1 MASLHSVPAGIGPA
15 VRRFGP
21 SLLRLAAGVTV
32 LWFLVRQLGAA
43 PFEDGLRAVTWQ
55 AVVAAVTLTALTT
68 VCSAW
73 RWRVVARAL
82 GVDIGLPGAAGAY
95 YRSLFLNSV
104 LPGGILGD
112 VHRAVMHGRRAGDVA
127 RGVRAV
133 AWERLCGQVI
143 QAVVT
148 AVVLL
153 TLPSPVRP
161 ALPYVLAGI
170 AGVAGCAALVVRGAA
185 RRGRSRLTRA
195 ARAIAADLRRGLLA
209 RGVWPQ
215 LTLAS
220 VLVVA
225 GHTATFVI
233 AARVAGCTAPL
244 GELVALLM
252 VVQTAAVIPLSIGGW
267 GPREGAAAWA
277 FAAAG
282 LGAATGVTVA
292 TLYAVLML
300 AAVAPGAGLLLRDA
314 VRRRRG
320 RGHPGEP
327 SRTRSG
333 AADDG
338 GCSRGLT
345 ARPVTGAVQ
354 AAAIR
359 RRIRIPLRLADG
371 YSTTATVVT
380 FTGLADAQQHVAL
393 ELGQPAAARLPLV
406 RLHSECLTG
415 DVFGSQ
421 RCDCGPQLREAVE
434 RITKHGGYVL
444 YLRQEGR
451 GIGLYDK
458 LDAYALQ
465 DRGLD
470 TYDANL
476 ALGHRADERDYTSA
490 AQMLHALGAS
500 RIALLS
506 NNPDKGAQLARLGI
520 TIARHVPTAL
530 HLTETNA
537 AYLTTKAR
545 RGGHDLLSRSLDRA
559 AEPHQQVGA
568 PGTRSASRAS
578 GPRNQAGG
586 RCRPAH
592 PRPVACRARP
602 ASRPGPPVPPSPGD
616 SATRPGSC

>member
-1 MASLHSVPAGIGPA
+1 MTPLHSVSAGIGPA

-21 SLLRLAAGVTV
+21 SLLRLAVGGIV
-32 LWFLVRQLGAA
+32 LWFLVRQLGTA

-55 AVVAAVTLTALTT
+55 AVLAAVMLTVLTT

-82 GVDIGLPGAAGAY
+82 GADIELARATGAY

-112 VHRAVMHGRRAGDVA
+112 VHRAVTQGRRAGDVA
-127 RGVRAV
+127 QGVRAV

-170 AGVAGCAALVVRGAA
+170 AGVAGCAVLVVRVAA
-185 RRGRSRLTRA
+185 RRGRSRPARA
-195 ARAIAADLRRGLLA
+195 ARAIAADLRRGLLVA
-209 RGVWPQ
+209 GVWPQ
-215 LTLAS
+215 VTLAS
-220 VLVVA
+220 LLVVA
-225 GHTATFVI
+225 GHTATFVV
-233 AARVAGCTAPL
+233 AARAAGCTAPL
-244 GELVALLM
+244 GELIALLM
-252 VVQTAAVIPLSIGGW
+252 VVQIAGGIPLSVAGW
-267 GPREGAAAWA
+267 GPREGVAAWA
-277 FAAAG
+277 FAAVG
-282 LGAATGVTVA
+282 LGAASGVTVA

-320 RGHPGEP
+320 RGHPGE
-327 SRTRSG
+327 SREPDPAPLTKE
-333 AADDG
+333 AV
-338 GCSRGLT
+338 RGLP
-345 ARPVTGAVQ
+345 ALPALPVTGAVQ

-359 RRIRIPLRLADG
+359 RRIRIPLRLADD
-371 YSTTATVVT
+371 YSTTATIVT
-380 FTGLADAQQHVAL
+380 FTGLTDAQQHVAL
-393 ELGQPAAARLPLV
+393 EFGRPAAARLPLV

-421 RCDCGPQLREAVE
+421 RCDCGPQLREAIE

-490 AQMLHALGAS
+490 AQMLRALGAN

-520 TIARHVPTAL
+520 TIARQVPTAL
-530 HLTETNA
+530 HLNETNA

-545 RGGHDLLSRSLDRA
+545 RGGHDLFSRSLERA
-559 AEPHQQVGA
+559 AEPH
-568 PGTRSASRAS
+568 RH
-578 GPRNQAGG
+578 AG
-586 RCRPAH
+586 PAH
-592 PRPVACRARP
+592 LGTADR
-602 ASRPGPPVPPSPGD
+602 
-616 SATRPGSC
+616 

>member
-1 MASLHSVPAGIGPA
+1 MAFLHSVPAGIGPA

-21 SLLRLAAGVTV
+21 SLLRLAAGVAV
-32 LWFLVRQLGAA
+32 LWFLVREVGAA

-82 GVDIGLPGAAGAY
+82 GVGIGLPAAVCAY

-104 LPGGILGD
+104 LPGGVLGD
-112 VHRAVMHGRRAGDVA
+112 VHRAVTHGRSAGDVA

-133 AWERLCGQVI
+133 AWERLCGQVV

-161 ALPYVLAGI
+161 ALPYVLAGL
-170 AGVAGCAALVVRGAA
+170 AGVAGCAALVVGVAA

-195 ARAIAADLRRGLLA
+195 ARAVAADLRRGLLV

-220 VLVVA
+220 LLVVA

-244 GELVALLM
+244 GELIALLM
-252 VVQTAAVIPLSIGGW
+252 VVQTAVVIPLSIGGW
-267 GPREGAAAWA
+267 GLREGAAAWA

-282 LGAATGVTVA
+282 LGAANGVTVA
-292 TLYAVLML
+292 TLYAVVML
-300 AAVAPGAGLLLRDA
+300 VAVTPGAGLLLGDA
-314 VRRRRG
+314 IRRRRRG
-320 RGHPGEP
+320 PEHPGE
-327 SRTRSG
+327 
-333 AADDG
+333 
-338 GCSRGLT
+338 SRGPDPAPRTMEVVRGLPAVPGDRARGRT
-345 ARPVTGAVQ
+345 ARPVTKPVQ

-359 RRIRIPLRLADG
+359 RRIRMPLRLADD
-371 YSTTATVVT
+371 YSTTATVVS
-380 FTGLADAQQHVAL
+380 FTGLTDAQQHVAL
-393 ELGQPAAARLPLV
+393 ELGRPAAARLPLV

-434 RITKHGGYVL
+434 RITQHGGYVL

-490 AQMLHALGAS
+490 AQMLHALGAN

-520 TIARHVPTAL
+520 AIARQVPTAL
-530 HLTETNA
+530 HLTGTNA
-537 AYLTTKAR
+537 AYLATKAG

-559 AEPHQQVGA
+559 A
-568 PGTRSASRAS
+568 
-578 GPRNQAGG
+578 GPLAG
-586 RCRPAH
+586 PADLGFE
-592 PRPVACRARP
+592 AR
-602 ASRPGPPVPPSPGD
+602 
-616 SATRPGSC
+616 

>member
-1 MASLHSVPAGIGPA
+1 MHSVSAGIGPA

-21 SLLRLAAGVTV
+21 SLLRLVAGGIV
-32 LWFLVRQLGAA
+32 LWFLGRQVGAA
-43 PFEDGLRAVTWQ
+43 PFENGLRAVTWQ
-55 AVVAAVTLTALTT
+55 AVLAAVTLTVLTT

-73 RWRVVARAL
+73 RWRIVARAL
-82 GVDIGLPGAAGAY
+82 GADIGLPSATGAY

-112 VHRAVMHGRRAGDVA
+112 VHRAVTHGRRAGDVA
-127 RGVRAV
+127 QGVRAV

-170 AGVAGCAALVVRGAA
+170 AGVVGCVVLVVGGAA
-185 RRGRSRLTRA
+185 RRSRSRPARA
-195 ARAIAADLRRGLLA
+195 ARAVAADLRRGLLVP
-209 RGVWPQ
+209 GVWPQ

-220 VLVVA
+220 LLVVA

-244 GELVALLM
+244 GELIALLM
-252 VVQTAAVIPLSIGGW
+252 VVQIAAGIPLSVGGW
-267 GPREGAAAWA
+267 GPREGIAAWA

-282 LGAATGVTVA
+282 LGAANGVTVA

-300 AAVAPGAGLLLRDA
+300 AAVAPGAGLLLGDA

-320 RGHPGEP
+320 RRPRQIGRRGRVYPGEP
-327 SRTRSG
+327 REPDPVPLTKE
-333 AADDG
+333 AV
-338 GCSRGLT
+338 RGLS
-345 ARPVTGAVQ
+345 ALPALPVTGPVQ

-359 RRIRIPLRLADG
+359 RRVRIPLRLDDG
-371 YSTTATVVT
+371 YSTTATIVT
-380 FTGLADAQQHVAL
+380 FTGLTDAQQHVAL
-393 ELGQPAAARLPLV
+393 EFGRPAAARLPLV

-421 RCDCGPQLREAVE
+421 RCDCGPQLREAIE
-434 RITKHGGYVL
+434 RITEYGGYVL

-490 AQMLHALGAS
+490 AQMLHALGAN

-506 NNPDKGAQLARLGI
+506 NNPDKGAQLACLGI
-520 TIARHVPTAL
+520 TIARQVPTAL
-530 HLTETNA
+530 HLNETNA

-545 RGGHDLLSRSLDRA
+545 RGGHDLLSRSHDHA
-559 AEPHQQVGA
+559 AAAGPGQFNAAAAGPGQFNAAAAGPGQSSTAEPHL
-568 PGTRSASRAS
+568 PT
-578 GPRNQAGG
+578 
-586 RCRPAH
+586 
-592 PRPVACRARP
+592 
-602 ASRPGPPVPPSPGD
+602 
-616 SATRPGSC
+616 GS